1 MVGKSFQD
9 YLVYY
14 YNLLGMKLQIQYGS
28 DFTLDFRI
36 LEHQFT
42 PHWVDRVLKAQE
54 QYPID
59 DPNRFYGFGEQQE
72 QINNSIIR
80 INQCINVI
88 NDYKPIIEKRLHD
101 IQDQDTLNYLHHIF
115 EIHHGVLDQQTP
127 EFFSMPK
134 QVQQALADLNVLVH
148 RCESVYRGSVP
159 RHVVTYYG
167 LPKTETFME
176 QDYALFTDRVQF
188 GRVFL
193 NYVEIGKTL
202 EDLAEDKDQY
212 ISDDAFRPWQH
223 YSADFNVH
231 FWTSNDRQRE
241 LKHAKIK
248 QYYDEHYD
256 FFSSRGYEWSDP
268 RLTFGS
274 IPLADLETDLSEQE
288 ILDAISTRQQV
299 NKVTI
304 I

>member
-1 MVGKSFQD
+1 
-9 YLVYY
+9 
-14 YNLLGMKLQIQYGS
+14 MKLQIQYGS

-42 PHWVDRVLKAQE
+42 PRWLARLEQAQ
-54 QYPID
+54 QDYTID
-59 DPNRFYGFGEQQE
+59 DPTRFYGFGEQQE

-88 NDYKPIIEKRLHD
+88 NDYKPIIDKRLHD

-115 EIHHGVLDQQTP
+115 EIYHGVLDQQTP

-176 QDYALFTDRVQF
+176 QDYALFTDRVRF

-202 EDLAEDKDQY
+202 EDLAEDEDQY
-212 ISDDAFRPWQH
+212 ISDDAFRLWQH

-248 QYYDEHYD
+248 QYYDKHYD

-288 ILDAISTRQQV
+288 ILNAIATRQQV

>member
-1 MVGKSFQD
+1 
-9 YLVYY
+9 
-14 YNLLGMKLQIQYGS
+14 MKLQIQYGG

-42 PHWVDRVLKAQE
+42 PRWLARLKQAQ
-54 QYPID
+54 QDYTID
-59 DPNRFYGFGEQQE
+59 DPTRFYGFGEQQE

-80 INQCINVI
+80 INQCINII

-167 LPKTETFME
+167 LPKTETFMD
-176 QDYALFTDRVQF
+176 QDYSLFTDRVQF

-202 EDLAEDKDQY
+202 EDLAEDEDQY

-248 QYYDEHYD
+248 QYYDKHYD

-268 RLTFGS
+268 KLTFGS

-288 ILDAISTRQQV
+288 ILNAIATRQQV
-299 NKVTI
+299 NKVTVI
-304 I
+304 